1 MKRAHVKAGLLVP
14 HDADAFAGV
23 AAKPP
28 PGRHNLLATVTTA
41 ASIAPRFI
49 RLRDAPRYF
58 GMDKNLFNRA
68 IRPRLTVIR
77 IGVQGRAFDRLEMDL
92 AAEEYMSRNGIP
104 AALSTRKKP
113 PWEIKE
119 RQVSPSAE
127 GSGTSTRNSEA
138 LAFAKAL
145 ELATCSKL
153 RSISQSG

>member
-1 MKRAHVKAGLLVP
+1 MGIV
-14 HDADAFAGV
+14 
-23 AAKPP
+23 
-28 PGRHNLLATVTTA
+28 
-41 ASIAPRFI
+41 IEPRFV

-58 GMDKNLFNRA
+58 GMDKNRFNRE
-68 IRPRLTVIR
+68 IRPQLTEIR
-77 IGVQGRAFDRLEMDL
+77 IGSQGRAFDRLEMSEV
-92 AAEEYMSRNGIP
+92 AEDYKSRDGIP

-113 PWEIKE
+113 PWEIEK

-127 GSGTSTRNSEA
+127 GSGTSTRNSEV